1 MDEPAVMAVPEA
13 AENVLVADDATLCAA
28 DVTVPVLLCIPDA
41 TPLVAAV
48 PIDVAAEDTCG
59 IPALIEDTLPDV
71 TLSPPFS
78 PPANQSLMDP
88 KKFPIFPPMPA
99 RPPKIPSPIADT
111 I

>member
-48 PIDVAAEDTCG
+48 HIELSNPVENRETDG
-59 IPALIEDTLPDV
+59 FPA
-71 TLSPPFS
+71 
-78 PPANQSLMDP
+78 
-88 KKFPIFPPMPA
+88 
-99 RPPKIPSPIADT
+99 
-111 I
+111 